1 MDDFDFLV
9 FAGLFKGA
17 YTKCFGHAI
26 KNPMTETESKIFCN
40 RILEQTGLSIGWK
53 SAKNYSFFITGASV
67 NKQENPSYATLDTL
81 ARYVLGAPYTTEIQ
95 RKNDEGHYPY
105 WFLYKE
111 KFPASS
117 KKQVKIKWP
126 LGAGTIVLGLTL
138 VVVSIVYFKFIAVTK
153 AGQFTDYFKNTD
165 ESAMLSNG
173 WFVKSKDTAY
183 WNKRGKIPGQLTLYT
198 LRGDNWPD
206 PASKPNIKNLLLRPI
221 TSDCFTAEVHLRDF
235 IPKQEWQQAGILLL
249 EDTVFTG
256 KSIRLTLAFN
266 DNFGGNKMPSEIYVQ
281 VITSL
286 GNGFGKPEELAH
298 KPFFYLDSIRNN
310 PEQMKNLR
318 NSALRIEK
326 HGNKFRFLYSGG
338 VNENGAFIEIV
349 TREFDMKPKYIAI
362 FAIKGFTNSDNLPV
376 SFKFF
381 RITGDV
387 CDQ

>member
-1 MDDFDFLV
+1 MNDFDFLA
-9 FAGLFKGA
+9 FAGLFKEA
-17 YTKCFGHAI
+17 YTKCFGDAM

-40 RILEQTGLSIGWK
+40 RILEKTGLSIGWK
-53 SAKNYSFFITGASV
+53 SVKNYSFFITGTSV

-111 KFPASS
+111 KFPAPP
-117 KKQVKIKWP
+117 KKQAHVKWF
-126 LGAGTIVLGLTL
+126 LGTGTIAVGLIIIA
-138 VVVSIVYFKFIAVTK
+138 VSIVYFKFIAAPK
-153 AGQFTDYFKNTD
+153 QDQFTDYFKNTD
-165 ESAMLSNG
+165 ESAMLNNG

-206 PASKPNIKNLLLRPI
+206 PSSKPNIKNLLLRPI
-221 TSDCFTAEVHLRDF
+221 TSDCFTAEVHLSDF
-235 IPKQEWQQAGILLL
+235 VPKEEWQQAGILLL

-256 KSIRLTLAFN
+256 KSIRLSLAFN
-266 DNFGGNKMPSEIYVQ
+266 DNFGGNKMSSEIYVQ

-310 PEQMKNLR
+310 PEQMKNLQ

-326 HGNKFRFLYSGG
+326 RGNKFRFLYSGG
-338 VNENGAFIEIV
+338 INENGAFTEIV
-349 TREFDMKPKYIAI
+349 THEFNMIPKYIGI
-362 FAIKGFTNSDNLPV
+362 FAIKGFTNSDNVLV

-381 RITGDV
+381 KITGDP
-387 CDQ
+387 CN

>member
-1 MDDFDFLV
+1 MDDFDFLA

-17 YTKCFGHAI
+17 YTKCFGHTI

-53 SAKNYSFFITGASV
+53 SIKNYSFFITGASV
-67 NKQENPSYATLDTL
+67 SKQENPSYATLDTL

-111 KFPASS
+111 KFPAPS
-117 KKQVKIKWP
+117 KKQVHVKWLP
-126 LGAGTIVLGLTL
+126 GTGTIVLGLI
-138 VVVSIVYFKFIAVTK
+138 VIAISIVYFKFIAVPK
-153 AGQFTDYFKNTD
+153 QDQFTDYFKNTD
-165 ESAMLSNG
+165 ENAMRSNG

-183 WNKRGKIPGQLTLYT
+183 WNKRGKMPGQLTLYT

-206 PASKPNIKNLLLRPI
+206 PSSKPSIKNLLLRSI

-235 IPKQEWQQAGILLL
+235 VPKEEWQQAGMLLL

-256 KSIRLTLAFN
+256 KSIRLSLAFN

-338 VNENGAFIEIV
+338 ANENGAFIEIV
-349 TREFDMKPKYIAI
+349 TREFDMKPKYIGI
-362 FAIKGFTNSDNLPV
+362 FAIKGFTNSDNVPV
-376 SFKFF
+376 SVKFF
-381 RITGDV
+381 RITSDV